1 MVQCTYLQSRNA
13 DADIENGLMDV
24 AWEGNTGTK
33 WQSSSDI
40 LTYMLP

>member
-13 DADIENGLMDV
+13 VADIENGLMDV

-33 WQSSSDI
+33 
-40 LTYMLP
+40 